1 MQKIQISDIVK
12 ICLFP
17 FLVYIISHSLNLLYN
32 PEDVWWWPNI
42 LFHFSGGFSM
52 AVSGYF
58 ILDLAK
64 NYNKI
69 KTANIFIDFILIL
82 NFVMA
87 MAVVWEFYE
96 LISDTYFFTHSQLSN
111 ADTMND
117 LIMGGVGALF
127 FCLFWLLRRIVAKL
141 AK

>member
-1 MQKIQISDIVK
+1 
-12 ICLFP
+12 
-17 FLVYIISHSLNLLYN
+17 
-32 PEDVWWWPNI
+32 
-42 LFHFSGGFSM
+42 M